1 MKPDI
6 QLKKFFEHDD
16 RFLSLFNAYFYH
28 GESVLKEEYLSP
40 DDSEVV
46 KLVASNHIAVIRR
59 YKENEYFALFVLEN
73 QSKVDY
79 GMVVRV
85 LRYISLLYERE
96 LRKASPNN
104 YTPKGTKLPMVRAIV
119 LYTGEK
125 EWDGARKLSDM
136 ILDENGQKIKLD
148 PAEDFFLN
156 IIELNKDVSYNLNNQ
171 CVQDFIDLVH
181 QLYDTTIHL
190 GDTDR
195 VYQRDAVLAAYS
207 ITKDEQLKLILE
219 QEEGDVKVCEAMR
232 ELFEDATNK
241 GITKGIGI
249 GIEKGRAEGRAEEKI
264 ETNTINLRSIM
275 VNLNLNADQAMDALS
290 IDAKDRDFYREKLAA
305 LSKN

>member
-1 MKPDI
+1 M
-6 QLKKFFEHDD
+6 LKT
-16 RFLSLFNAYFYH
+16 R
-28 GESVLKEEYLSP
+28 
-40 DDSEVV
+40 
-46 KLVASNHIAVIRR
+46 
-59 YKENEYFALFVLEN
+59 
-73 QSKVDY
+73 
-79 GMVVRV
+79 
-85 LRYISLLYERE
+85 
-96 LRKASPNN
+96 
-104 YTPKGTKLPMVRAIV
+104 VRAIV

-125 EWDGARKLSDM
+125 EWDGPRKLSDM

-171 CVQDFIDLVH
+171 CVQDFMDLVH

-232 ELFEDATNK
+232 ELFEDARNQ
-241 GITKGIGI
+241 
-249 GIEKGRAEGRAEEKI
+249 GRAEEKI
-264 ETNTINLRSIM
+264 ETSISFLHSIM
-275 VNLNLNADQAMDALS
+275 VNLNVDVDRAMDISS
-290 IDAKDRDFYREKLAA
+290 IDEKDRDFYREKLAS

>member
-46 KLVASNHIAVIRR
+46 KLVASNHIDVIRR

-85 LRYISLLYERE
+85 LRYISLLYERD

-125 EWDGARKLSDM
+125 EWDGPRKLSDM

-171 CVQDFIDLVH
+171 YVQDFMDLVH

-219 QEEGDVKVCEAMR
+219 QEEGGVKVCEAMR
-232 ELFEDATNK
+232 ELFQDERNK
-241 GITKGIGI
+241 GRV
-249 GIEKGRAEGRAEEKI
+249 EGRAEGRAEEKI

-290 IDAKDRDFYREKLAA
+290 IDAKDRDFYREKLAS

>member
-1 MKPDI
+1 M
-6 QLKKFFEHDD
+6 
-16 RFLSLFNAYFYH
+16 
-28 GESVLKEEYLSP
+28 
-40 DDSEVV
+40 
-46 KLVASNHIAVIRR
+46 IRR

-73 QSKVDY
+73 QSKVEY
-79 GMVVRV
+79 GMVVRIMKYQV
-85 LRYISLLYERE
+85 LLYERE

-136 ILDENGQKIKLD
+136 ILDENGQKIKLN
-148 PAEDFFLN
+148 PIEDFSLN
-156 IIELNKDVSYNLNNQ
+156 LIELNKDVSYNLNNQ

-219 QEEGDVKVCEAMR
+219 QEEGGVKVCEAMR
-232 ELFEDATNK
+232 ELFEDARNQ
-241 GITKGIGI
+241 
-249 GIEKGRAEGRAEEKI
+249 GRAEEKI
-264 ETNTINLRSIM
+264 ETSISNLHSIM
-275 VNLNLNADQAMDALS
+275 VNLNFNADQAMDALS
-290 IDAKDRDFYREKLAA
+290 IDEKDRNFYREKLAS

>member
-1 MKPDI
+1 MKTDI

-16 RFLSLFNAYFYH
+16 RFLSLFNAYFYQ

-46 KLVASNHIAVIRR
+46 KLVASNHIDVIRR

-79 GMVVRV
+79 GMVVRIMKYQV
-85 LRYISLLYERE
+85 LLYERE

-136 ILDENGQKIKLD
+136 ILDENGQKIKLN
-148 PAEDFFLN
+148 PIEDFSLN
-156 IIELNKDVSYNLNNQ
+156 LIELNKDVSYNLNNQ

-181 QLYDTTIHL
+181 QLYDKSIHL
-190 GDTDR
+190 GDMDR
-195 VYQRDAVLAAYS
+195 VYQRDAVQAAYS
-207 ITKDEQLKLILE
+207 ITKDEQLKLILK

-249 GIEKGRAEGRAEEKI
+249 GRAEEKI
-264 ETNTINLRSIM
+264 ETSISNLHSIM
-275 VNLNLNADQAMDALS
+275 VNLNFNADQAMDALS
-290 IDAKDRDFYREKLAA
+290 IDEKDRDFYREKLAS

>member
-1 MKPDI
+1 M
-6 QLKKFFEHDD
+6 
-16 RFLSLFNAYFYH
+16 
-28 GESVLKEEYLSP
+28 
-40 DDSEVV
+40 
-46 KLVASNHIAVIRR
+46 IRR

-79 GMVVRV
+79 GMVVRIMKYQV
-85 LRYISLLYERE
+85 LLYERE

-125 EWDGARKLSDM
+125 EWDGPRKLSDM
-136 ILDENGQKIKLD
+136 ILDENGQKIELD
-148 PAEDFFLN
+148 PIEDFSLN
-156 IIELNKDVSYNLNNQ
+156 LIELNKDVFYNLNNQ

-181 QLYDTTIHL
+181 QLYDKSIHL
-190 GDTDR
+190 GDMDR
-195 VYQRDAVLAAYS
+195 VYQRDAVQAAYS

-232 ELFEDATNK
+232 ELFEDARNQ
-241 GITKGIGI
+241 
-249 GIEKGRAEGRAEEKI
+249 GRAEEKI
-264 ETNTINLRSIM
+264 ETSISFLHSIM
-275 VNLNLNADQAMDALS
+275 VNLNVDVDRAMDISS
-290 IDAKDRDFYREKLAA
+290 IDEKDRDFYREKLAS

>member
-1 MKPDI
+1 M
-6 QLKKFFEHDD
+6 
-16 RFLSLFNAYFYH
+16 
-28 GESVLKEEYLSP
+28 
-40 DDSEVV
+40 
-46 KLVASNHIAVIRR
+46 IRR
-59 YKENEYFALFVLEN
+59 YKDNEYFALFVLEN

-79 GMVVRV
+79 GMVVRIMKYQV
-85 LRYISLLYERE
+85 LLYERE

-136 ILDENGQKIKLD
+136 ILDENGQKIELD

-190 GDTDR
+190 GDMNR
-195 VYQRDAVLAAYS
+195 IYQRDAVQAAYS

-219 QEEGDVKVCEAMR
+219 QEEGGVKVCEAMR
-232 ELFEDATNK
+232 ELFEDARNQ
-241 GITKGIGI
+241 
-249 GIEKGRAEGRAEEKI
+249 GRAEEKI
-264 ETNTINLRSIM
+264 ETSISNLHSIM
-275 VNLNLNADQAMDALS
+275 VNLNFNADQAMDALS
-290 IDAKDRDFYREKLAA
+290 IDEKDRNFYREKLAS

>member
-1 MKPDI
+1 
-6 QLKKFFEHDD
+6 
-16 RFLSLFNAYFYH
+16 
-28 GESVLKEEYLSP
+28 
-40 DDSEVV
+40 
-46 KLVASNHIAVIRR
+46 
-59 YKENEYFALFVLEN
+59 
-73 QSKVDY
+73 
-79 GMVVRV
+79 MVVRIMKYQV
-85 LRYISLLYERE
+85 LLYERE

-156 IIELNKDVSYNLNNQ
+156 LIELNKDVSYNLNNQ
-171 CVQDFIDLVH
+171 CVQDFMDLVH

-219 QEEGDVKVCEAMR
+219 QEEGGVKVCEAMR
-232 ELFEDATNK
+232 ELFEDARNQ
-241 GITKGIGI
+241 
-249 GIEKGRAEGRAEEKI
+249 GRAEEKI
-264 ETNTINLRSIM
+264 ETSISNLHSIM
-275 VNLNLNADQAMDALS
+275 VNLNFNADQAMDALS
-290 IDAKDRDFYREKLAA
+290 IDEKDRDFYREKLAS

>member
-6 QLKKFFEHDD
+6 QLKKFLEHDD

-46 KLVASNHIAVIRR
+46 KLVASNPIAVIRR
-59 YKENEYFALFVLEN
+59 YKENDYFALFVLEN

-136 ILDENGQKIKLD
+136 ILDENRQKIKLD
-148 PAEDFFLN
+148 PIEDFSLN
-156 IIELNKDVSYNLNNQ
+156 LIELNKDVSYNLNNQ

-190 GDTDR
+190 GDMNR
-195 VYQRDAVLAAYS
+195 IYQRDAVQAAYS

-232 ELFEDATNK
+232 ELFQDERNK
-241 GITKGIGI
+241 GISEGIGI
-249 GIEKGRAEGRAEEKI
+249 GRAEEKI
-264 ETNTINLRSIM
+264 ETSISFLHSIM
-275 VNLNLNADQAMDALS
+275 VNLNVDVDRAMDISS
-290 IDAKDRDFYREKLAA
+290 IDEKDRDFYREKLAS

>member
-1 MKPDI
+1 
-6 QLKKFFEHDD
+6 
-16 RFLSLFNAYFYH
+16 
-28 GESVLKEEYLSP
+28 
-40 DDSEVV
+40 
-46 KLVASNHIAVIRR
+46 
-59 YKENEYFALFVLEN
+59 
-73 QSKVDY
+73 
-79 GMVVRV
+79 MVVRIMKYQV
-85 LRYISLLYERE
+85 LLYERE

-136 ILDENGQKIKLD
+136 ILDENRQKIKLD
-148 PAEDFFLN
+148 PIEDFSLN
-156 IIELNKDVSYNLNNQ
+156 LIELNKDVSYNLNNQ

-249 GIEKGRAEGRAEEKI
+249 GIEKGKAEGRAEGRAEEKI
-264 ETNTINLRSIM
+264 ETTISYLRSIM
-275 VNLNLNADQAMDALS
+275 VNLNVDVERAMDILS
-290 IDAKDRDFYREKLAA
+290 IDEKDRDFYREKLAA

>member
-6 QLKKFFEHDD
+6 QLKKFFEHND
-16 RFLSLFNAYFYH
+16 RFLSLFNAYFYQ

-46 KLVASNHIAVIRR
+46 KLVASNHIDVIRR

-79 GMVVRV
+79 GMVVRIMKYQV
-85 LRYISLLYERE
+85 LLYERE

-125 EWDGARKLSDM
+125 EWDGPRKLSDM

-171 CVQDFIDLVH
+171 CVQDLMDLVH

-290 IDAKDRDFYREKLAA
+290 IDEKDRDFYREKLAA

>member
-46 KLVASNHIAVIRR
+46 KLVASNHIDVIRR

-171 CVQDFIDLVH
+171 CVQDFMDLVH

-190 GDTDR
+190 SDTDR

-290 IDAKDRDFYREKLAA
+290 IDEKDRDFYREKLAA

>member
-1 MKPDI
+1 MKPNI

-46 KLVASNHIAVIRR
+46 KLVASNHIDVIRR

-96 LRKASPNN
+96 LRKAFPNN

-136 ILDENGQKIKLD
+136 ILDENEQKIELD
-148 PAEDFFLN
+148 PIEDFSLN
-156 IIELNKDVSYNLNNQ
+156 LIELNKDVSYNLNNQ

-190 GDTDR
+190 GDMDR
-195 VYQRDAVLAAYS
+195 VYQRDAVQAAYS

-264 ETNTINLRSIM
+264 ETSISFLHSIM
-275 VNLNLNADQAMDALS
+275 VNLNVDVDRAMDISS
-290 IDAKDRDFYREKLAA
+290 IDEKDRDFYREKLAS

>member
-1 MKPDI
+1 
-6 QLKKFFEHDD
+6 
-16 RFLSLFNAYFYH
+16 
-28 GESVLKEEYLSP
+28 
-40 DDSEVV
+40 
-46 KLVASNHIAVIRR
+46 
-59 YKENEYFALFVLEN
+59 
-73 QSKVDY
+73 
-79 GMVVRV
+79 MVVRIMKYQV
-85 LRYISLLYERE
+85 LLYERE

-190 GDTDR
+190 GDMNR
-195 VYQRDAVLAAYS
+195 IYQRDAVQAAYS

-219 QEEGDVKVCEAMR
+219 QEEGGVKVCEAMR
-232 ELFEDATNK
+232 ELFEDARNQ
-241 GITKGIGI
+241 
-249 GIEKGRAEGRAEEKI
+249 GRAEEKI
-264 ETNTINLRSIM
+264 ETSISNLHSIM
-275 VNLNLNADQAMDALS
+275 VNLNFNADQAMDALS
-290 IDAKDRDFYREKLAA
+290 IDEKDRNFYREKLAS

>member
-1 MKPDI
+1 
-6 QLKKFFEHDD
+6 
-16 RFLSLFNAYFYH
+16 
-28 GESVLKEEYLSP
+28 
-40 DDSEVV
+40 
-46 KLVASNHIAVIRR
+46 
-59 YKENEYFALFVLEN
+59 
-73 QSKVDY
+73 
-79 GMVVRV
+79 MVVRIMKYQV
-85 LRYISLLYERE
+85 LLYERE

-171 CVQDFIDLVH
+171 CVQDFMDLVH

-219 QEEGDVKVCEAMR
+219 QEEGGAKVCEAMR
-232 ELFEDATNK
+232 ELFQDERN
-241 GITKGIGI
+241 
-249 GIEKGRAEGRAEEKI
+249 KGRAEGRAEKIDECITIGEKRAF
-264 ETNTINLRSIM
+264 TASINSIM
-275 VNLNLNADQAMDALS
+275 IKFNLNADQAMDALS
-290 IDAKDRDFYREKLAA
+290 IDEKDRDFYREKLAS

>member
-28 GESVLKEEYLSP
+28 GES
-40 DDSEVV
+40 
-46 KLVASNHIAVIRR
+46 
-59 YKENEYFALFVLEN
+59 
-73 QSKVDY
+73 
-79 GMVVRV
+79 V

-136 ILDENGQKIKLD
+136 ILDE
-148 PAEDFFLN
+148 
-156 IIELNKDVSYNLNNQ
+156 
-171 CVQDFIDLVH
+171 
-181 QLYDTTIHL
+181 
-190 GDTDR
+190 
-195 VYQRDAVLAAYS
+195 
-207 ITKDEQLKLILE
+207 
-219 QEEGDVKVCEAMR
+219 
-232 ELFEDATNK
+232 
-241 GITKGIGI
+241 
-249 GIEKGRAEGRAEEKI
+249 
-264 ETNTINLRSIM
+264 
-275 VNLNLNADQAMDALS
+275 
-290 IDAKDRDFYREKLAA
+290 KDRDFYREKLAS

>member
-1 MKPDI
+1 M
-6 QLKKFFEHDD
+6 
-16 RFLSLFNAYFYH
+16 
-28 GESVLKEEYLSP
+28 
-40 DDSEVV
+40 
-46 KLVASNHIAVIRR
+46 IRR

-79 GMVVRV
+79 GMVVRIMKYQV
-85 LRYISLLYERE
+85 LLYERE

-136 ILDENGQKIKLD
+136 ILDENGQKIELD

-171 CVQDFIDLVH
+171 CVQDFMDLVH

-219 QEEGDVKVCEAMR
+219 QEEGGVKVCEAMR
-232 ELFEDATNK
+232 ELFEDARNQ
-241 GITKGIGI
+241 
-249 GIEKGRAEGRAEEKI
+249 GRAEEKI
-264 ETNTINLRSIM
+264 ETSISNLHSIM
-275 VNLNLNADQAMDALS
+275 VNLNFNADQAMDALS
-290 IDAKDRDFYREKLAA
+290 IDEKDRDFYREKLAS